1 LDWTKQ
7 AKSLSIFYY
16 NLPRGPVIGPLVIA
30 AVLINESEEY
40 KLKDLG
46 VKDSKLLTPKKRS
59 ELFPKIKKIAK
70 KYKILK
76 IQPQE
81 IDSFLEADHLNLN
94 WLEARKTAD
103 LINELKPNKAFIDCP
118 SPNKK
123 AYSDYIKRFLTVNTE
138 LIVDH
143 HAESKFLTVAAASIL
158 AKFTRDNEIKELEK
172 RYGTIGPGY
181 QSNLVTQ
188 QFIKENFD
196 KHPEIFRKSWSTWK
210 NQDNNKK
217 QKKLDEF

>member
-1 LDWTKQ
+1 MTLIMGLDE
-7 AKSLSIFYY
+7 AG
-16 NLPRGPVIGPLVIA
+16 RGPVIGPLVIA
-30 AVLINESEEY
+30 AIIIEESEEY

-59 ELFPKIKKIAK
+59 ELFPKIKQLVK

-76 IQPQE
+76 VQPQE

-94 WLEARKTAD
+94 WLEAQKTAD
-103 LINELKPNKAFIDCP
+103 IINEIKPDKAFIDCP
-118 SPNKK
+118 SPNKT
-123 AYSDYIKRFLTVNTE
+123 AYTNYLKRFLKIQPE

-143 HAESKFLTVAAASIL
+143 KAELKYPVVAAASIL
-158 AKFTRDNEIKELEK
+158 AKVTRDAEIKELEK
-172 RYGTIGPGY
+172 KYGIIGPGY
-181 QSNLVTQ
+181 QSNPITQ
-188 QFIKENFD
+188 KFIKENFD

-210 NQDNNKK
+210 NHDNTKK